1 MKREYR
7 ILRDQKIVELRREG
21 YSMQTIADQLQTTTA
36 IVSSVCRKNGLGG
49 KAENHKQKERFCRE
63 CGAVFYCAE
72 WNSYREFCSKACQA
86 KAARRRQGTNDLNL
100 TAESEIYAAEQVAR
114 HEGWEYVDGYTGS
127 DGWVNI
133 RHLECGAVVKKSMV
147 SVRKGNNLSCPECA
161 RRRRAEKEKERKA
174 REAVNRERRRKE
186 CFEKKLE
193 KFSGETRAFKV
204 CPVCGSVFFWGGEK
218 QICCSSEC
226 SKKYSNTKHTARKDT
241 RIKPEKRI
249 DTDIELHKL
258 FYRDKGRCHICGGLC
273 DWNDIEARDN
283 GMVAGNMYPSID
295 HVLPIAKG
303 GTHQWSNVKLAHR
316 ICNSLKSDKT
326 A

>member
-21 YSMQTIADQLQTTTA
+21 YSMKTIADELQTTFG
-36 IVSSVCRKNGLGG
+36 IVADVCRKNGLGG

-72 WNSYREFCSKACQA
+72 WNSYRVYCSKACQA
-86 KAARRRQGTNDLNL
+86 KASRRRQGTNDLNL

-147 SVRKGNNLSCPECA
+147 AVRKGNKLSCPECI
-161 RRRRAEKEKERKA
+161 RRKAEEREQALAEEKEAAKKER
-174 REAVNRERRRKE
+174 
-186 CFEKKLE
+186 FEKKLRG
-193 KFSGETRAFKV
+193 FTGETRSFKV
-204 CPVCGSVFFWGGEK
+204 CVVCGALFIGDVGNK
-218 QICCSSEC
+218 MCCSPEC
-226 SKKYSNTKHTARKDT
+226 SRKHSNTMSSRRKDRRIT
-241 RIKPEKRI
+241 REQMI
-249 DTDIELHKL
+249 DRDIDLYKL
-258 FYRDKGRCHICGGLC
+258 FMRDKGICHICGGLC
-273 DWNDIEARDN
+273 DWNDIEERES

-316 ICNSLKSDKT
+316 ICNSLKRDKT